1 MKRITITL
9 SLKEKKAITEQA
21 RSLSL
26 SRCTFMHKAL
36 CLYARQM
43 KHTKQIQ
50 RRRNNHEQ

>member
-1 MKRITITL
+1 MKRIIITL